1 MRVAADPE
9 AAGAIAI
16 FALVLAAAILGG
28 LAARRLRL
36 FELRAQLADDPEP
49 NRCGAPHPHEAFHC
63 TRLPHDDTA
72 LRHHNHDRNRSWG
85 LPHLPARPG
94 GTR

>member
-1 MRVAADPE
+1 MRVASDPE
-9 AAGAIAI
+9 AARIIAI

-28 LAARRLRL
+28 LAARRLRR
-36 FELRAQLADDPEP
+36 FELRAQLADIPEP
-49 NRCGAPHPHEAFHC
+49 ALPGAQHPHEAFRC
-63 TRLPHDDTA
+63 TRLPHDPLTS
-72 LRHHNHDRNRSWG
+72 RHHNHDRNRSWG